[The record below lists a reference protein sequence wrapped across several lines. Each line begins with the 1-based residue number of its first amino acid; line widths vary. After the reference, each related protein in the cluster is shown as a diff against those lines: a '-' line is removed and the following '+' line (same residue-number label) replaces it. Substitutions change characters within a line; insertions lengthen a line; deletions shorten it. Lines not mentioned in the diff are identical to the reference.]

1 MLSSLTITKH
11 DGSSTVQVST
21 KVEDTATLSTLR
33 TIAEKEGI
41 MSASDQ
47 FMTRKS
53 GSYVRKNTEKRLAWA
68 NIQDREDKSV
78 HINVGGKDVTS
89 QDDLSDSQKTFL

>member
-47 FMTRKS
+47 FMTSKS
-53 GSYVRKNTEKRLAWA
+53 GTYVRNNTEKRL
-68 NIQDREDKSV
+68 V
-78 HINVGGKDVTS
+78 
-89 QDDLSDSQKTFL
+89 